1 MAKMTEVIL
10 PEQSSVES
18 QDSSS
23 SSKLSS
29 KAAEEETKIVDGE
42 VEQLKK
48 ESIEEKKDHVS
59 NLAQTMEVQEN
70 ITTNADSKYL
80 LTKQRIH
87 HLLRFA
93 SDTCK
98 TREKRKTKEP
108 SETGEVDE

>member
-10 PEQSSVES
+10 SEQCSVDS
-18 QDSSS
+18 QDSSGS
-23 SSKLSS
+23 NKIQSN
-29 KAAEEETKIVDGE
+29 AAEEETKTVDGK
-42 VEQLKK
+42 VEQLTE

-59 NLAQTMEVQEN
+59 DLAQTMEVQEN

-87 HLLRFA
+87 HVLRFA